1 MEKSEKIK
9 IVLTGGHA
17 ATTAISVV
25 EEVLRRKLAWNIYWI
40 GAQGAVEGKKV
51 TTLESEVFPSL
62 GVTLQTIKAGRLQRK
77 FSVYTIPS
85 LLRIPLGFI
94 QAFWLLLRIKPKLV
108 LSFGAFTAFPVVV
121 SAYILGIPVVVHE
134 QTIAAGRANR
144 ASAPFAKKIA
154 LAREQS
160 ERFFPRKKC
169 VVVGNPILAE
179 IAKVRPK
186 TTLGNPPT
194 VFITCGSRGSQI
206 INEAVDGILERVLPS
221 YLVIHQAG
229 PIDYPRFLKRKK
241 LLSGELSKN
250 YRVENRIDPM
260 KIADIYQETDIV
272 IARAGANTVSEI
284 IATRRPSILIP
295 IPWSYL
301 NEQTKNAQAAE
312 KLGIAR
318 IIAQDALTPSSLL
331 NTLEGVRQNWEG
343 MFNSSLNKKSTD
355 SLAAKGLVGLMEEV
369 LG

>member
-1 MEKSEKIK
+1 MEKSDKIK

-25 EEVLRRKLAWNIYWI
+25 EEIGSRRLGWKVYWI
-40 GAQGAVEGKKV
+40 GAEAAVEGKSV
-51 TTLESEVFPSL
+51 STLESEVFPSL
-62 GVTLQTIKAGRLQRK
+62 GVSLHSIKAGRLQRK
-77 FSVYTIPS
+77 FSIWTIPS
-85 LLRIPLGFI
+85 LLKIPLGFV
-94 QAFWLLLRIKPKLV
+94 QAFWLLIRIKPKLV

-134 QTIAAGRANR
+134 QTITAGRANR
-144 ASAPFAKKIA
+144 ASGFFAKKIA
-154 LAREQS
+154 LARSES

-169 VVVGNPILAE
+169 VVVGNPILTQ
-179 IAKVRPK
+179 IAKIEPK
-186 TTLGNPPT
+186 RAMGNPPT
-194 VFITCGSRGSQI
+194 VFITCGSRGSQT
-206 INEAVDGILERVLPS
+206 INEAVDGILERALPS
-221 YLVIHQAG
+221 YYIIHQTG
-229 PIDYPRFLKRKK
+229 PLDYPKFLKRKK
-241 LLSGELSKN
+241 LLPGELPKN
-250 YRVENRIDPM
+250 YRVESRIDPM
-260 KIADIYQETDIV
+260 MIATIYRQADIV

-318 IIAQDALTPSSLL
+318 IIAQDTLTPESLYK
-331 NTLEGVRQNWEG
+331 TLESVRENRDK
-343 MFNSSLNKKSTD
+343 MVKSCLNKKSMD
-355 SLAAKGLVGLMEEV
+355 RLASKKLVELVEGF